1 GQRPAGT
8 IIRNVGPGQQIATVI
23 RHPTTGNWVHAPGQ
37 INPQQQQ
44 QIILQQ
50 QSQGQGQGPP
60 LQGQQVRVSGPV
72 SHLLQHKPQGGG
84 AAGGQTFTWN
94 AGGVSPQQSGSQSVD
109 GGGPPGGVVQQVTSG
124 VPGGG
129 GTLDQQQL
137 LQLKQRQQMAKLLQ
151 QQQLVMEQTQAANQ
165 QLTTPDLVSTH
176 PGSDLNDVSAAG
188 QLRLMTAHHQAQ
200 LQPPHPPTS
209 AQLYQSAPPGS
220 VVSGA
225 GVGGPQQVLSQQ
237 PQPQQQVTPPRVSQQ
252 LVTSSR
258 SAGHYGSS
266 SGGHSAALRVA
277 QVLAKSAAGQS
288 VSAQHQQQL
297 AHQQRAQFYGHNP
310 NIKLPPE
317 KCLLGCVFLIV
328 EYDKHPE
335 ESHQVDTWIQII
347 QQNGGEVESSY
358 VLRLTHILC
367 LSQKHPLVQ
376 QNGGE
381 VESSYVLR
389 LTHIL
394 CLSQK
399 HPLVQQGLRDG
410 KRCITAHWLNDVI
423 TRQHVLPPHLAI
435 HFPTPYRL
443 EGAKV
448 KKAKEIQRPIV
459 NAQWLNEVM
468 FGHYACIQQADN
480 QKYQQYNLSHPF
492 RIDYSLVL
500 HLMGPWK
507 APINVSQE
515 AYDRAKAAG
524 AAQGGP
530 RRKKQK
536 TSHPSGVGGENEDVE
551 NSEIPALTLEPL
563 PYENKPRILLSGF
576 AKPLEE
582 EKKVKQL
589 GADMAV
595 SWRDATHL
603 VLANPAQGRTL
614 KFLCALSRVRHI
626 VSGAW
631 LRACLQASHLVDEA
645 EYEVKEIVVSAPDDN
660 DNIKTEPDK
669 EEDPAAAGPDAA
681 SQPVPGSGTKRVVC
695 NVPAV
700 LRTGEA
706 RARLFAG
713 KTFYLSPSIAPSPG
727 AMRKMIEAAGGSVER
742 QRRSWSKIQ
751 DGGLGGEGPSYL
763 VITCRADLHL
773 VADLLK
779 HDYRK

>member
-1 GQRPAGT
+1 
-8 IIRNVGPGQQIATVI
+8 
-23 RHPTTGNWVHAPGQ
+23 
-37 INPQQQQ
+37 
-44 QIILQQ
+44 
-50 QSQGQGQGPP
+50 
-60 LQGQQVRVSGPV
+60 
-72 SHLLQHKPQGGG
+72 
-84 AAGGQTFTWN
+84 
-94 AGGVSPQQSGSQSVD
+94 
-109 GGGPPGGVVQQVTSG
+109 
-124 VPGGG
+124 
-129 GTLDQQQL
+129 
-137 LQLKQRQQMAKLLQ
+137 
-151 QQQLVMEQTQAANQ
+151 
-165 QLTTPDLVSTH
+165 
-176 PGSDLNDVSAAG
+176 
-188 QLRLMTAHHQAQ
+188 
-200 LQPPHPPTS
+200 
-209 AQLYQSAPPGS
+209 
-220 VVSGA
+220 
-225 GVGGPQQVLSQQ
+225 
-237 PQPQQQVTPPRVSQQ
+237 
-252 LVTSSR
+252 
-258 SAGHYGSS
+258 
-266 SGGHSAALRVA
+266 
-277 QVLAKSAAGQS
+277 
-288 VSAQHQQQL
+288 
-297 AHQQRAQFYGHNP
+297 
-310 NIKLPPE
+310 
-317 KCLLGCVFLIV
+317 
-328 EYDKHPE
+328 
-335 ESHQVDTWIQII
+335 
-347 QQNGGEVESSY
+347 
-358 VLRLTHILC
+358 
-367 LSQKHPLVQ
+367 
-376 QNGGE
+376 
-381 VESSYVLR
+381 
-389 LTHIL
+389 
-394 CLSQK
+394 
-399 HPLVQQGLRDG
+399 
-410 KRCITAHWLNDVI
+410 
-423 TRQHVLPPHLAI
+423 
-435 HFPTPYRL
+435 
-443 EGAKV
+443 
-448 KKAKEIQRPIV
+448 
-459 NAQWLNEVM
+459 
-468 FGHYACIQQADN
+468 
-480 QKYQQYNLSHPF
+480 
-492 RIDYSLVL
+492 
-500 HLMGPWK
+500 MGPWK

-669 EEDPAAAGPDAA
+669 EEDPAVAGPDAASQPVPGSGTKRVVCNVPAVLRTGEARARLFAGKTFYLSPSIAPSPGAMRKMIEAAGGSVERQRRSWSKIQDGGLGGEGPSRNEPDKEEDPAVAGPDAA

-779 HDYRK
+779 HDYPIFNTEFVMTSIMTQKIDYSMCTRRAHLNL